1 MRLLDR
7 YLLRE
12 FLVPLGYCLG
22 GFLIFWIA
30 FDLFSEL
37 HVMQE
42 KHLLAADIAEYYL
55 FKIPE
60 FLPVALPVALLLALL
75 YALTNHARCNE
86 LTAMRAAG
94 VSLWRLCA
102 PYFGIG
108 LLASAALFALNEF
121 CAPRTADVA
130 EQILIRRTQ
139 RHLSAEE
146 RHQIRNP
153 PMIVNS
159 RERRWWMIGIYNEA
173 TGEMTKPLVKWHRPD
188 GVWQSIDADRAVRN
202 NGVWTFYGNVRQ
214 MIESTNSLPW
224 RPPPVPRL
232 SMPGFSETPDEIRS
246 QISILERFGHQSRT
260 HRADVPI
267 QEIWNYLRLFPNP
280 EPAMRSWLDT
290 KLHGRFAGPC
300 TCLIVVFIGVPFA
313 AASGRRNV
321 FVGVAASISIFF
333 VYYILQQLGFAFGEV
348 GRAPAWLAAWL
359 PNLIF
364 GIAGSCMMI
373 RVR

>member
-1 MRLLDR
+1 
-7 YLLRE
+7 
-12 FLVPLGYCLG
+12 
-22 GFLIFWIA
+22 
-30 FDLFSEL
+30 
-37 HVMQE
+37 
-42 KHLLAADIAEYYL
+42 
-55 FKIPE
+55 
-60 FLPVALPVALLLALL
+60 
-75 YALTNHARCNE
+75 
-86 LTAMRAAG
+86 MRAAG